1 MKFLLYFFPL
11 RYGLLSFLFR
21 FDEWVGVSPG
31 EEVPINFPPVLIF
44 ASGQEK
50 GFFFINGLLKIRIK
64 ISIQDA

>member
-11 RYGLLSFLFR
+11 RYGLLSFLLR

-31 EEVPINFPPVLIF
+31 KEVPINFPPVLIF

-50 GFFFINGLLKIRIK
+50 GFFSLTVFWK
-64 ISIQDA
+64 